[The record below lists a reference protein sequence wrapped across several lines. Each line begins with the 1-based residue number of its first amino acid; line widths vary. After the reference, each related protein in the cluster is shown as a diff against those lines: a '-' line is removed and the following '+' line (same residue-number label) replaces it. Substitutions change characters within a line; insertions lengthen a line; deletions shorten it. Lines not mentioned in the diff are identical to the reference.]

1 VCSPSAVMCL
11 DDLHAE
17 VAVGVTKTQRV
28 CFSVGPSKGQC
39 RGPDGKLVP
48 GPCVLP
54 LIMAFVSAHLRRQ
67 PGTLLKLQSCRRES
81 YRVFFWVCCSD
92 QARHVRT

>member
-1 VCSPSAVMCL
+1 VVCSPSAVMCL

-17 VAVGVTKTQRV
+17 VAVGDTKTQRV

-48 GPCVLP
+48 GPCALP
-54 LIMAFVSAHLRRQ
+54 LMMAFVLTHLRWQ
-67 PGTLLKLQSCRRES
+67 PATQTPELPPPRVLQG
-81 YRVFFWVCCSD
+81 VFLGVLF
-92 QARHVRT
+92 